1 MSKLNIGD
9 FELEFKEFDAF
20 ETIPFI
26 PFFQRVAF
34 SNTGIRPDLR
44 ENISKQAA
52 VLEKKPDNEKAK
64 EQLEKM
70 TSLLQSEVSTSF
82 IRMFKNMSPQ
92 EWKEARGFIIKH
104 IKTWNMEVKNDKD
117 KMAIAE
123 INEKSFN
130 KIPRVLLMPLLL
142 NVAFLVLDN
151 GGSEI
156 NFSISK

>member
-1 MSKLNIGD
+1 MSELNLGD
-9 FELEFKEFDAF
+9 FKVELKDFDAF

-26 PFFQRVAF
+26 PFFQRVMF

-44 ENISKQAA
+44 DGISKQAA
-52 VLEKKPDNEKAK
+52 ILEKKPDNEKAQ
-64 EQLEKM
+64 EQLERM
-70 TSLLQSEVSTSF
+70 TNLLQSEVSTSF

-92 EWKEARGFIIKH
+92 EWKEAKAFTVKH
-104 IKTWNMEVKNDKD
+104 IKSWNMEIKNEKGE
-117 KMAIAE
+117 MVPAE
-123 INEKSFN
+123 IDEKNFN

-142 NVAFLVLDN
+142 NIAFIVLDN